1 MRKLYQRMQLLVRL
15 RLYQQQPEVEAL
27 LPYPY
32 PSQKELLEDAIELME
47 ENESSRKSQVPP
59 NSESVDPP

>member
-47 ENESSRKSQVPP
+47 ENETNRRSQVPP